1 MLENVTCLGHST
13 IKINSPQ
20 TIYIDPYNLSD
31 NYQDADF
38 IFITHSH
45 YDHFSP
51 EDILK
56 IKKDNTKIII
66 PADLLTKTIELGF
79 QDTHILVVKPNESY
93 TIDNIPFKTIP
104 SYNTNKQFHKKEY
117 DWVGFIIDINNLKY
131 YIAGDTDI
139 TTENRLVNCDVAF
152 VPVGGTY
159 TMNYQEAAELIN
171 QIKPKIVIPIH
182 YGIIV
187 GTKQDAQ
194 DFQNLLDS
202 DIKCQIMY

>member
-20 TIYIDPYNLSD
+20 TIYIDPYNLNN

-56 IKKDNTKIII
+56 IKNDNTKIII
-66 PADLLTKTIELGF
+66 TADLLTKTTELGF
-79 QDTHILVVKPNESY
+79 SSSHILVVKSNESY
-93 TIDNIPFKTIP
+93 TIDNISFKTIP

-139 TTENRLVNCDVAF
+139 NAENRLVNCDVAF

-171 QIKPKIVIPIH
+171 QIKPKIAIPIH
-182 YGIIV
+182 YGIII